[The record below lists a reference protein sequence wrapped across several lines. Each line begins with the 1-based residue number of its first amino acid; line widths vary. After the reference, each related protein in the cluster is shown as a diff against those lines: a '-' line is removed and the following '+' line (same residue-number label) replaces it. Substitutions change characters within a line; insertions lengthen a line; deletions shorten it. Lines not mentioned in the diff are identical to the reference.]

1 MDGIAETFGQKLAL
15 GRETGARWRP
25 AGRIKIWCFQLDINN
40 LDNYALT
47 FIPKVFGL

>member
-1 MDGIAETFGQKLAL
+1 MDGIAETFGQVGAL
-15 GRETGARWRP
+15 GRETGGGGLRF
-25 AGRIKIWCFQLDINN
+25 WCFQLDINN